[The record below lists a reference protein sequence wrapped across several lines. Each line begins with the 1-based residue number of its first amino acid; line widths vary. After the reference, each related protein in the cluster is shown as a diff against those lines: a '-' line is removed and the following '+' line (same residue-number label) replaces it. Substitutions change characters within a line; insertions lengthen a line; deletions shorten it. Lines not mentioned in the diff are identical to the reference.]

1 LSISRSALNA
11 PVRNRTD
18 EEIEFGQ
25 KPPIS
30 PDFENPAFR
39 PYCCPEADGTD
50 QFQPPMSE
58 NKQGKIL
65 IVDDN
70 EDLLKAAK
78 MFLKRHMVQVDIEKN
93 PEAIPALMSNDNYD
107 VILLDMNFTKDV
119 SSGSEGYFWLE
130 KILQIDPSAVVVLI
144 TAYGDV
150 QMAVKAIKAGATDFV
165 LKPWENE
172 KLLATLFS
180 AMRLRESRDEIHT
193 LRIKNQEF
201 NQVQNE
207 KYSDIIGSS
216 PAMQKI
222 FQTIDRVAHT
232 DANVLILG
240 ENGTGKELI
249 ARAIHRNSARK
260 NESFVSVDLG
270 SITETLFESELF
282 GHKKGAFTDAKEDR
296 PGRFEMANGGTLFLD
311 EIGNLSMP
319 LQAKLLTVIQNR
331 RVSRVGANKET
342 PVDIRLICAT
352 NMPLYDMVKENRF
365 RQDLLY
371 RINTIEI
378 EIPSLRDRMEDIPLL
393 ANHFLKQYSGK
404 YSKNTS
410 KISEAAMAR
419 MHKHPWPGNIRE
431 LQHSLERA
439 IILSNSSV
447 LQPEDFNFTVGASKE
462 TDQNLSLDQY
472 NLDEVEKLL
481 IRKVL
486 KKYNGNI
493 TQAASELGLTR
504 SSLYRRLE
512 KHGL

>member
-1 LSISRSALNA
+1 M
-11 PVRNRTD
+11 
-18 EEIEFGQ
+18 
-25 KPPIS
+25 
-30 PDFENPAFR
+30 
-39 PYCCPEADGTD
+39 D
-50 QFQPPMSE
+50 Q
-58 NKQGKIL
+58 KQGKIL

-78 MFLKRHMVQVDIEKN
+78 MYLKRHFAQVDVEKN
-93 PEAIPALMSNDNYD
+93 PEVIPALLNNEDYD

-119 SSGSEGYFWLE
+119 SSGSEGYYWLE
-130 KILQIDPSAVVVLI
+130 RILKIDPSAVVVLI

-172 KLLATLFS
+172 KLLATLYS
-180 AMRLRESRDEIHT
+180 SLRLRKSLDQVET
-193 LRIKNQEF
+193 LKIKNQEI
-201 NQVQNE
+201 NQSINE
-207 KYSDIIGSS
+207 KYKDIIGQSA
-216 PAMQKI
+216 AMQRI
-222 FQTIDRVAHT
+222 FQTIDRVAQT

-240 ENGTGKELI
+240 ENGTGKELV
-249 ARAIHRNSARK
+249 ARAIHAHSARK
-260 NESFVSVDLG
+260 QETFATVDLG

-282 GHKKGAFTDAKEDR
+282 GHKKGSFTDAKEDR
-296 PGRFEMANGGTLFLD
+296 AGRFELANNGTLFLD

-331 RVSRVGANKET
+331 RVSRVGSGKDT
-342 PVDIRLICAT
+342 PINIRLICAT

-371 RINTIEI
+371 RINTIEV
-378 EIPSLRDRMEDIPLL
+378 EIPPLRDRLEDIPLL
-393 ANHFLKQYSGK
+393 TNHFLKQYAQRYNKSI
-404 YSKNTS
+404 SKVS
-410 KISEAAMAR
+410 DAAMTR
-419 MHKHPWPGNIRE
+419 MSKHPWPGNIRE
-431 LQHSLERA
+431 LQHAIERA
-439 IILSNSSV
+439 VILSNSSV
-447 LQPEDFNFTVGASKE
+447 LQPEDFNLNANPGKE
-462 TDQNLSLDQY
+462 SDQQLNLDQY

>member
-1 LSISRSALNA
+1 
-11 PVRNRTD
+11 
-18 EEIEFGQ
+18 
-25 KPPIS
+25 
-30 PDFENPAFR
+30 
-39 PYCCPEADGTD
+39 
-50 QFQPPMSE
+50 MSE

-78 MFLKRHMVQVDIEKN
+78 MFLKRHMAQVDIEKN
-93 PEAIPALMSNDNYD
+93 PEAITALMQNDNYD

-180 AMRLRESRDEIHT
+180 SMRLRESRDEVHT

-207 KYSDIIGSS
+207 KYSDIIGTS

-222 FQTIDRVAHT
+222 FATIDRVAHT

-249 ARAIHRNSARK
+249 ARAIHRNSGRK

-342 PVDIRLICAT
+342 AVDIRLICAT

-371 RINTIEI
+371 RINTIEV

-393 ANHFLKQYSGK
+393 AGHFLKQYSGK
-404 YSKNTS
+404 YQKNTS

-439 IILSNSSV
+439 IILSNSTV
-447 LQPEDFNFTVGASKE
+447 LQPEDFNFTVGSSKE
-462 TDQNLSLDQY
+462 NEQNLSLDQF